1 MRNAMLAPG
10 YDRCVRCGLCLP
22 ACPTYVETLVET
34 SGPRGRI
41 ALMKSVAEGTLDD
54 ASPGFVHQMSE
65 CLGCR
70 ACEAACPSG
79 VPYGALL
86 EEARER
92 VAVRE
97 ARTQSSIGRRLRSLG
112 IGWLFDRL
120 WHIRLVARLLRFA
133 QRWGLDRLA
142 RRLGVLRLFGLE
154 GAAALAPRLSP
165 RFFTPRGQHWR
176 AETLETRMTAF
187 LHAGCVM
194 HVAFA
199 EVDEATVRV
208 LRRAGCDVLAP
219 SDQGC
224 CGAIAIH
231 AGELERGRELA
242 KANVRAFER
251 SGADVYVTNAAGCG
265 AALKEYGELLS
276 GDGEW
281 RERAHAFSAKVRD
294 VTELLDEIGIA
305 PELGRID
312 AVVTYQDPCHL
323 VHAQRISAAPRQLLQ
338 LIPGLQLR
346 EHSESS
352 VCCGS
357 AGLYNLTQPEMAQR
371 LQARKVA
378 NILAA
383 EPDIIACVNPGCA
396 MQIAS
401 GLRGAGRPIPIK
413 HVVQLLDDSYK
424 AYGGQR

>member
-1 MRNAMLAPG
+1 MSASG

-22 ACPTYVETLVET
+22 SCPTYVETLVET

-41 ALMKSVAEGTLDD
+41 ALMKWVAEGTLDD

-79 VPYGALL
+79 VPYGVLL
-86 EEARER
+86 EGARER

-97 ARTQSSIGRRLRSLG
+97 ARTLPWTRRRLRSLG
-112 IGWLFDRL
+112 IEWLFGKL
-120 WHIRLVARLLRFA
+120 WRIRVVARLLRFV
-133 QRWGLDRLA
+133 QRCGLDRLVL
-142 RRLGVLRLFGLE
+142 RLGVLRLLGLE
-154 GAAALAPRLSP
+154 GPAALAPRLSP
-165 RFFTPRGQHWR
+165 RFFTPRGQRWR
-176 AETLETRMTAF
+176 AETLETRATTF
-187 LHAGCVM
+187 LHVGCVM

-199 EVDEATVRV
+199 EVDEATVNV

-219 SDQGC
+219 GDQGC

-231 AGELERGRELA
+231 AGELDCGRALA
-242 KANVRAFER
+242 KANIRAFER
-251 SGADVYVTNAAGCG
+251 SGADVYVANAAGCG
-265 AALKEYGELLS
+265 VALKEYGELLA
-276 GDGEW
+276 GDDEW
-281 RERAHAFSAKVRD
+281 HERARAFSAKVRD

-305 PELGRID
+305 PELGPID
-312 AVVTYQDPCHL
+312 AVVTYQEPCHL
-323 VHAQRISAAPRQLLQ
+323 VHAQRISAAPRQLLR

-346 EHSESS
+346 EHAESS
-352 VCCGS
+352 MCCGS

-383 EPDIIACVNPGCA
+383 EPNVIATANPGCA
-396 MQIAS
+396 LQLAA
-401 GLRGAGRPIPIK
+401 GLRDAGRPIPIK
-413 HVVQLLDDSYK
+413 HVVQLLEDSYS
-424 AYGGQR
+424 AYVP

>member
-1 MRNAMLAPG
+1 MLSSG

-22 ACPTYVETLVET
+22 ACPTYTETLVET

-41 ALMKSVAEGTLDD
+41 ALMKSVEEGTLDA

-86 EEARER
+86 ESARER

-97 ARTQSSIGRRLRSLG
+97 ARAQPWMRRWLRSLW
-112 IGWLFDRL
+112 IGWLFGRL
-120 WHIRLVARLLRFA
+120 WHIRLVAGLLRFA
-133 QRWGLDRLA
+133 QRFGLDGLA
-142 RRLGVLRLFGLE
+142 QRIGLLRLLGLE
-154 GAAALAPRLSP
+154 SAASLAPRLSP
-165 RFFTPRGQHWR
+165 HFFTPRGQRWR
-176 AETLETRMTAF
+176 AETLETRATTF
-187 LHAGCVM
+187 LHVGCVM

-199 EVDEATVRV
+199 EVNEATVNV

-219 SDQGC
+219 GDQGC

-231 AGELERGRELA
+231 AGELERGRVLA
-242 KANVRAFER
+242 KENICAFER

-265 AALKEYGELLS
+265 AALKEYGELLA
-276 GDGEW
+276 GDDQW
-281 RERAHAFSAKVRD
+281 RERARAFSEKVRD

-305 PELGRID
+305 PDLGPID

-346 EHSESS
+346 EHADSS

-383 EPDIIACVNPGCA
+383 EPNVIATTNPGCA
-396 MQIAS
+396 LQIAA
-401 GLRGAGRPIPIK
+401 GLRDAGRPIPIK
-413 HVVQLLDDSYK
+413 HVVQLLDDSYS
-424 AYGGQR
+424 AYTPLSS